1 MKITT
6 SFFLCAIFSINQAY
20 AHHSPRAVFV
30 SEQIQVEGVVS
41 QYLFRNPHVIIYL
54 DVDNDTGGT
63 DLWMAEG
70 AAASGMRRAGWS
82 EGTVGV
88 GEYVRVTGRAG
99 RNNRPMVSLEKIEI
113 LDPETHVVLRTP
125 SLERMPTTASVSVKA
140 LPLQMEDGRP
150 NLTGVWVQ
158 GPGLGPNGEIGVN
171 GPSFLNNEPPPFNEI
186 GASIQAEVDAI
197 DDPQYACEPP
207 GLVRQAGFTPH
218 PVKITQNADHI
229 VIEYE
234 EYAGKRTIFFDER
247 EYERMAGPKSP
258 MGRSRARYEND
269 SLVIES
275 DQISANWTGIFGH
288 QLSEQTTTVETYKRT
303 DRAPWGP
310 ILELRMRIHDPGHLH
325 KDWEMHW
332 EKFYQVS
339 GVGGQAITDIQ
350 QDYTFIPV
358 DCHAPLSGT

>member
-1 MKITT
+1 M
-6 SFFLCAIFSINQAY
+6 CVIFSINQAY

-30 SEQIQVEGVVS
+30 SERIQVEGVVS

-54 DVDNDTGGT
+54 DVENDTGGT

-88 GEYVRVTGRAG
+88 GEYVRVTGPAG

-113 LDPETHVVLRTP
+113 LDPETHVVRRTP

-150 NLTGVWVQ
+150 NLTGLWVQ

-171 GPSFLNNEPPPFNEI
+171 GPSFLNNEPPPFNEV

-218 PVKITQNADHI
+218 PVRITQNADRI

-310 ILELRMRIHDPGHLH
+310 ILELRMRIYDPGHLYE
-325 KDWEMHW
+325 DWEMHW

-358 DCHAPLSGT
+358 DCHAPLSGTE